1 MNKTN
6 ELILDAV
13 KGFLELNT
21 EDFST
26 VIEIDYKLR
35 YMDIWLYGTDESHY
49 RNDIHIKLDDGLL
62 AKNIEQGIQKAKDI
76 RDEKAN

>member
-1 MNKTN
+1 MKKTN

-21 EDFST
+21 PDFST
-26 VIEIDYKLR
+26 YIEIDYKLR
-35 YMDIWLYGTDESHY
+35 YMDTWLYGPI
-49 RNDIHIKLDDGLL
+49 NGPIHIQIKLDDGLL
-62 AKNIEQGIQKAKDI
+62 AKNIEQGIQKAKEI